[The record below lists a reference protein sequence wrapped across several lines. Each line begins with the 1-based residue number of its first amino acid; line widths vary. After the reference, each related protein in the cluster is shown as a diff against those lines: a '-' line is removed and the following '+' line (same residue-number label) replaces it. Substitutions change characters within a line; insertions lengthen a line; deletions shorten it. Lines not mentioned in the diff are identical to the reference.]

1 MNGEIYLDNSATMP
15 MNVVMLDK
23 SRLHYGNPSSQ
34 HAKGYEAAEDV
45 ANAKEIISSEL
56 NCMPEEIYF
65 TSGGTESDNWALR
78 GILKP
83 HDHLITTSFEH
94 HAILK
99 TAKYLERMG
108 VEVTYVA
115 PHEDSIVR
123 LKDIIAAK
131 KPNTKMVSVMYVN
144 NEVGTIQPI
153 REIADWAK
161 SEGLIVHTDAVQAV
175 GHMKINLLEL
185 GVDLMSASSHKF
197 GGCRNTGFLFVRSGT
212 PIEPMIFGGSQQ
224 NGMRAGT
231 LDNMSISIMARA
243 LKASSTDMLLHD
255 NALNDTWQF
264 LVDGLLGIDGV
275 SINGSLT
282 NRLRNNVNAYI
293 KDVDAQALV
302 TALSEL
308 DIYVSAGAACNEG
321 EKKPS
326 HVLKAMGLSDEVATH
341 SIRISMNY
349 RTEREEIEK
358 FLVCLKQCIDIIRAT
373 KGVS

>member
-1 MNGEIYLDNSATMP
+1 MP
-15 MNVVMLDK
+15 ISIQMIDK
-23 SRLHYGNPSSQ
+23 YRVKYGNPSSQ
-34 HAKGYEAAEDV
+34 HAKGYEAAAEI
-45 ANAKEIISSEL
+45 AKAKAYISNKL
-56 NCMPEEIYF
+56 CCLPEEIYF

-94 HAILK
+94 HAILE

-115 PHEDSIVR
+115 PHQDGIVR

-161 SEGLIVHTDAVQAV
+161 SVGLIVHTDAVQAV
-175 GHMKINLLEL
+175 GHMDINLLEL
-185 GVDLMSASSHKF
+185 GVDLLSASAHKF
-197 GGCRNTGFLFVRSGT
+197 GGCRNNGFLFVRSGVQ
-212 PIEPMIFGGSQQ
+212 IEPIIFGGSQQ

-231 LDNMSISIMARA
+231 MDTMGIAIMADA
-243 LKASSTDMLLHD
+243 LGNASLSNFLHKESM
-255 NALNDTWQF
+255 NAIWSK
-264 LVDGLLGIDGV
+264 LVDGLLGINGV

-282 NRLRNNVNAYI
+282 GRLKNNLNVYI
-293 KDVDAQALV
+293 KGVDAQALV
-302 TALSEL
+302 ASLSEMG
-308 DIYVSAGAACNEG
+308 IYVSAGAACNEG
-321 EKKPS
+321 DKKPS

-341 SIRISMNY
+341 SIRITTSS
-349 RTEREEIEK
+349 RTDVDDVNRFIT
-358 FLVCLKQCIDIIRAT
+358 CLKQCVDMLRAT
-373 KGVS
+373 GESKLND